1 MLLRQ
6 AAGVPKLGGLRVN
19 AGGIAGGIRLALHS
33 ATRMSP
39 GLRPPPLF
47 RSAERSTILIE
58 RRWGFRNHLNPV
70 LQANN
75 VACSAVWVNGAAK

>member
-47 RSAERSTILIE
+47 RSAERSTILIG
-58 RRWGFRNHLNPV
+58 RRSGVRNPSNRV
-70 LQANN
+70 FWANK
-75 VACSAVWVNGAAK
+75 VACSAVWVDGVAK

>member
-1 MLLRQ
+1 MSWLLLRR

-58 RRWGFRNHLNPV
+58 WLSDLRAFWAFGTR
-70 LQANN
+70 
-75 VACSAVWVNGAAK
+75 